1 MITNRFEQKVE
12 STIETNMANT
22 KKRGTEVT
30 DQTSTQKV
38 GTYILEQA
46 LEIAQSTYERQR
58 QDLDDADFNNEPKLS
73 IKNTTY
79 LIKLIGKSLQ
89 KDTVNAF
96 AAIEEFG
103 EESGELVQDENEMII
118 SLIVTVPL
126 IREAIWEAIEPIVEN
141 LNMKPRDVIQLPSRI
156 DPLLDQFVYSY
167 GSSYITSNQQLETKY
182 NSTLEELSTPIIP
195 IIQNLAILPLVGNID
210 TYRATLIMEKT
221 LDQSRKL
228 ELDHMI
234 IDLSGVVTMD
244 TMVAKHLFDITEALS
259 LMGVQV
265 TLTGISPSIS
275 ISAVQLGIDLHKLTI
290 KSSLHNALT
299 ELAVLSNPSV

>member
-1 MITNRFEQKVE
+1 M
-12 STIETNMANT
+12 
-22 KKRGTEVT
+22 T

-89 KDTVNAF
+89 KDTLNAF

-126 IREAIWEAIEPIVEN
+126 IREAIWEAIEPVVEK

-228 ELDHMI
+228 QLDHMI

-299 ELAVLSNPSV
+299 ELAVLSNPSD

>member
-1 MITNRFEQKVE
+1 M
-12 STIETNMANT
+12 
-22 KKRGTEVT
+22 T

-89 KDTVNAF
+89 KDNLNAF

-126 IREAIWEAIEPIVEN
+126 IREAIWEAIEPIVEK

-195 IIQNLAILPLVGNID
+195 IIHNLAILPLVGNID

-228 ELDHMI
+228 QLDHMI

-299 ELAVLSNPSV
+299 ELAVLSNPSD

>member
-1 MITNRFEQKVE
+1 M
-12 STIETNMANT
+12 
-22 KKRGTEVT
+22 T

>member
-1 MITNRFEQKVE
+1 M
-12 STIETNMANT
+12 
-22 KKRGTEVT
+22 T
-30 DQTSTQKV
+30 DQTSTQQV

-89 KDTVNAF
+89 KDNLNAF

-126 IREAIWEAIEPIVEN
+126 IREAIWEAIEPVVEK

-228 ELDHMI
+228 QLDHMI

-299 ELAVLSNPSV
+299 ELAVLSSPSE

>member
-1 MITNRFEQKVE
+1 MLTVQSIPLTRFVYGPTFKGGNIV
-12 STIETNMANT
+12 T
-22 KKRGTEVT
+22 TE
-30 DQTSTQKV
+30 TSTQKV
-38 GTYILEQA
+38 GAYILAQA
-46 LEIAQSTYERQR
+46 SEIAQSTYERQR
-58 QDLDDADFNNEPKLS
+58 HDLDEANFLNESKLS
-73 IKNTTY
+73 LANTTY

-89 KDTVNAF
+89 QNTTNTMV
-96 AAIEEFG
+96 AIEEFG
-103 EESGELVQDENEMII
+103 EESGELVQDENDMIV

-126 IREAIWEAIEPIVEN
+126 IREAIWEAIEPIVDE
-141 LNMKPRDVIQLPSRI
+141 LNMKPREVIKLPGKI

-167 GSSYITSNQQLETKY
+167 GSTYITSNQQLKTKY
-182 NSTLEELSTPIIP
+182 DSTLEELSTPIIP
-195 IIQNLAILPLVGNID
+195 IIKNLAILPLVGNID

-221 LDQSRKL
+221 LVQTRKL
-228 ELDHMI
+228 QLNHMI

-299 ELAVLSNPSV
+299 DLSVLSTPTT

>member
-1 MITNRFEQKVE
+1 M
-12 STIETNMANT
+12 
-22 KKRGTEVT
+22 T

-38 GTYILEQA
+38 GTYILEHA
-46 LEIAQSTYERQR
+46 LKIAQSTYERQR
-58 QDLDDADFNNEPKLS
+58 QDLDDADFNNDPKLS
-73 IKNTTY
+73 VENTTY

-89 KDTVNAF
+89 KDNLNAF

-126 IREAIWEAIEPIVEN
+126 IREAIWEAIEPVVEK

-228 ELDHMI
+228 QLDHMI

-299 ELAVLSNPSV
+299 ELAVLSNPSD